1 MTMEGS
7 HIEAVRPGQQDTG
20 LPGTPDLPEGP
31 RCAAII
37 AAAPAV
43 RAAGL
48 QAAATSLAEAGS
60 ASVRVGNPLSS
71 PLTLRRILFQIDL
84 DGGGDEAEV
93 DDEAR
98 LARLL
103 EERRG
108 AQDRIVLVVER
119 AETLDA
125 AALLSLK
132 RLASAPGAQQ
142 VLFVGAPAFWALL
155 DDAGLA
161 PLRRALA
168 RQRTEP
174 AAACA
179 PAPVIAPAAAPARP
193 VAGTVPDR
201 PAGLIS
207 GTRPAASARSGR
219 RWWVGGAV
227 GLAATFAL
235 GSAAVLAPGGLFYY
249 AAPQRDMPTH
259 PDDAAGPG
267 QPPTAPQPGS
277 PTSPAVSA
285 PAAPPLPQVAAP
297 TRLPAV
303 QAGSLAPLTSTAPSP
318 AARAGTQQT
327 RPRSEPA
334 QLPNA
339 PGRDAGALTDAQR
352 DAQSGQSE
360 QLPSWRPRDAAPPV
374 ASPLSGGRVV
384 IHYRGGSVAG
394 EVEADR
400 LAVVAAPL
408 AARVQTR
415 MVADTPSSPVIR
427 FFHPEDGARARQ
439 LAGALGGAGQG
450 WQIRDFGD
458 FRPRPSPGTIEVWTP
473 TR

>member
-37 AAAPAV
+37 AADPALRV
-43 RAAGL
+43 SGL
-48 QAAATSLAEAGS
+48 QAAATSLAEAGP

-108 AQDRIVLVVER
+108 AQDRIVLVVEQ
-119 AETLDA
+119 ADTLNP
-125 AALLSLK
+125 AALLSLQ
-132 RLASAPGAQQ
+132 RLAGTPGALQ

-174 AAACA
+174 AAASP
-179 PAPVIAPAAAPARP
+179 PAPVVAPAAAPARP
-193 VAGTVPDR
+193 VAGAIPDR

-207 GTRPAASARSGR
+207 RMRPAASARSGR
-219 RWWVGGAV
+219 RWWAAGAV

-235 GSAAVLAPGGLFYY
+235 GAAAVLAPGGLFYY

-259 PDDAAGPG
+259 PDVVAGTG
-267 QPPTAPQPGS
+267 QPPAASRPRST
-277 PTSPAVSA
+277 TSPAVSA
-285 PAAPPLPQVAAP
+285 PTESSLPQTVPPARPSALQEMP
-297 TRLPAV
+297 TA
-303 QAGSLAPLTSTAPSP
+303 SP
-318 AARAGTQQT
+318 AARAGAQQT
-327 RPRSEPA
+327 RPRSDPA
-334 QLPNA
+334 QPADA
-339 PGRDAGALTDAQR
+339 PGRGADALTDAQR
-352 DAQSGQSE
+352 GAWSGQSE
-360 QLPSWRPRDAAPPV
+360 QPPPWRPRDAASPAAPP
-374 ASPLSGGRVV
+374 PLEGRVV

-394 EVEADR
+394 EAEAGR
-400 LAVVAAPL
+400 LAAAAIPL

-415 MVADTPSSPVIR
+415 AVADTPSAPVVR
-427 FFHPEDGARARQ
+427 FFHPEDGTRARQ
-439 LAGALGGAGQG
+439 LAGALSAAGHG
-450 WQIRDFGD
+450 WDVRDFGD